1 MNHEI
6 FASMQAQLSPSPEAA
21 EGLRRRLAEAVPR
34 RGRRWRYA
42 ALAACA
48 ALAVL
53 AYPVYRLARPEPG
66 QRLHSFSYSDSAG
79 VYGVYIAQSSGE
91 EDSTGQDAGGDAPS
105 DSPGV
110 DPALDRL
117 FVAQEGALEAYNNLM
132 DHFGAELRDG
142 SYQVNYPD
150 WYGGGY
156 LDWSPED
163 GVNGAV
169 EAKLAIL
176 LVESELP
183 EDDKAFLLQ
192 ISEWAGGGDVLV
204 FGSAKYPLSHLR
216 ALQERACDAM
226 VELGLLA
233 GCGVDEEENRLDM
246 ELTAV
251 TDEALAILAR
261 LDPEDD
267 AIRVTVGTPPTL
279 AAEDLPAEKQPSTL
293 DGDPAGYSK

>member
-1 MNHEI
+1 MDYEI

-21 EGLRRRLAEAVPR
+21 EGLRRRLAEALPR

-53 AYPVYRLARPEPG
+53 AYPVYRLARPTPG
-66 QRLHSFSYSDSAG
+66 QQLHSFSYSASAG
-79 VYGVYIAQSSGE
+79 MTTTPASGVE
-91 EDSTGQDAGGDAPS
+91 ELLGQDAGGDAPA
-105 DSPGV
+105 DSPSG

-117 FVAQEGALEAYNNLM
+117 FVAQEAAVKAYDNLM
-132 DHFGAELRDG
+132 KHFGAEFRDG
-142 SYQVNYPD
+142 LYQENYPD

-156 LDWSPED
+156 LEWSPED
-163 GVNGAV
+163 GVNGVV
-169 EAKLAIL
+169 EAKLKIL
-176 LVESELP
+176 LVEPELP

-192 ISEWAGGGDVLV
+192 IGEWAGGGDVLV
-204 FGSAKYPLSHLR
+204 FGSAKYSLSYLLE
-216 ALQERACDAM
+216 LQDRACDAM
-226 VELGLLA
+226 IELGLLA
-233 GCGVDEEENRLDM
+233 GCGVDEKENQLDV

-267 AIRVTVGTPPTL
+267 AIRVEVGMPSTP
-279 AAEDLPAEKQPSTL
+279 AMEDLPAEKPSSTL

>member
-34 RGRRWRYA
+34 RGLRWRYA

-48 ALAVL
+48 ILAVL
-53 AYPVYRLARPEPG
+53 AYPVCRLARPKPG
-66 QRLHSFSYSDSAG
+66 QRLHSFSYSVSAG
-79 VYGVYIAQSSGE
+79 VTTAQSSSA
-91 EDSTGQDAGGDAPS
+91 EDAAGQDAGGDAPA

-132 DHFGAELRDG
+132 EHFGAEFRDG

-156 LDWSPED
+156 LEWSPED
-163 GVNGAV
+163 DANGVV
-169 EAKLAIL
+169 EAKLKIL
-176 LVESELP
+176 LVESQLP
-183 EDDKAFLLQ
+183 EDDKALLLQ
-192 ISEWAGGGDVLV
+192 IGEWAGNSDVLV
-204 FGSAKYPLSHLR
+204 FGSAKYPLSYLR
-216 ALQERACDAM
+216 ELQDRACDAM
-226 VELGLLA
+226 SELGLLA
-233 GCGVDEEENRLDM
+233 GCGVDEEENRLDV

-267 AIRVTVGTPPTL
+267 AIRVEVGTPPTP
-279 AAEDLPAEKQPSTL
+279 AVEDLPAEKPSSTL